1 MPFILKT
8 PSFYQDRLG
17 TNIGE
22 ALKLIQRDAF
32 LQEEPDARLDYIF
45 VGHGRAATGHETAA
59 TGHET
64 AATGHEIEIAA
75 TGRKKAG
82 GSSAAAGV
90 SVRTVARVFDG
101 TECGIMCA
109 GEDDTAVGVLPI
121 VSDHF
126 GVLADVDV
134 TT

>member
-59 TGHET
+59 TGHE
-64 AATGHEIEIAA
+64 IAA

-90 SVRTVARVFDG
+90 SVRAVARVFDG
-101 TECGIMCA
+101 MECGIMCA
-109 GEDDTAVGVLPI
+109 GEDDNGLFAPFIYKKHYFTKTGP
-121 VSDHF
+121 
-126 GVLADVDV
+126 GQ
-134 TT
+134 T

>member
-1 MPFILKT
+1 M
-8 PSFYQDRLG
+8 
-17 TNIGE
+17 
-22 ALKLIQRDAF
+22 
-32 LQEEPDARLDYIF
+32 DYIF

-59 TGHET
+59 TGH
-64 AATGHEIEIAA
+64 GPIAA

-90 SVRTVARVFDG
+90 SVRAVARVFDG

-134 TT
+134 TA

>member
-17 TNIGE
+17 TNTGE
-22 ALKLIQRDAF
+22 ALKLIQRDTF

-59 TGHET
+59 TG
-64 AATGHEIEIAA
+64 
-75 TGRKKAG
+75 RKKAG

-90 SVRTVARVFDG
+90 SVRAVARVFDG

-134 TT
+134 TA

>member
-59 TGHET
+59 TGHE
-64 AATGHEIEIAA
+64 IAA

-90 SVRTVARVFDG
+90 SVRAVARVFDG
-101 TECGIMCA
+101 MECDDIRCA

-134 TT
+134 TI

>member
-59 TGHET
+59 TGHE
-64 AATGHEIEIAA
+64 IEIAA

-90 SVRTVARVFDG
+90 SVRAVARVFDG
-101 TECGIMCA
+101 MECGIMCA
-109 GEDDTAVGVLPI
+109 GEDDAAVGVLPI

-134 TT
+134 TA